1 MGNTKT
7 KIKICGLF
15 RECDIDYVNLA
26 KPDYIGFIIGF
37 PKSHRNITPDQ
48 VATLKARLVG
58 EIKSVGVFVNA
69 PLEDI
74 LEVEPYLDIIQ
85 LHGGEDNA
93 YISSLREMLPAKEVW
108 KAFKVKSNDDL
119 TSAQNCSADRIVL
132 DNGYGTGECFDWS
145 LLGEFNKAYI
155 LAGGITPENIRQAI
169 DSFHPEVID
178 ISSGVETNKLKDLDK
193 ITQIVKEI
201 RQ

>member
-1 MGNTKT
+1 MGNT

-93 YISSLREMLPAKEVW
+93 YISTLREKLPEKEVW

-119 TSAQNCSADRIVL
+119 TLAQNCTADRIVL